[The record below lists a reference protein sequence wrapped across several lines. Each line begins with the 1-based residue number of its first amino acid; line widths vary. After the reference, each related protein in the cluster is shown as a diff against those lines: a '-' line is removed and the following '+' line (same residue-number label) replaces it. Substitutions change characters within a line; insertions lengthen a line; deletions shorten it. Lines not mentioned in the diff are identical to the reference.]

1 MKDTDVKAGSFD
13 YFIFETSKGT
23 DANRLKKIL
32 QINWTCSCR
41 IILTLN

>member
-1 MKDTDVKAGSFD
+1 MKATDIKAGSFD
-13 YFIFETSKGT
+13 HFIFETSKDT

-32 QINWTCSCR
+32 QINWTCSCC